1 MAVQTKYTKAVATGD
16 IRPLMSLALPSL
28 PNTYNKYSKNYSST
42 ADQQQLINSIRNSVI
57 NPMYLSNTKNTL
69 AYNSLADI
77 MFNRAA
83 QEKRWGGT
91 WLDPNKPWAFLTNPI
106 RVAADT
112 GLMAKNTTIDPIIG
126 SIQLANSNKA
136 DEYSIWD
143 AIKQGTATAG
153 MNALINVGNTLDII
167 ANPVKGLII
176 EGVTPGGL
184 TGFEGFWKG
193 LYGDKQG
200 RKQYDYS
207 DYIDNGIASLAL
219 EIVSDPMNLI
229 SFGTAGAAKAG
240 LSTAAEAGTKTLVKE
255 TAEELG
261 KAGLKSVTKEIAEE
275 GVEGATKT
283 VTKWVL
289 DNGDDAVEF
298 VAKKFDIDS
307 DMAADFIKGI
317 TKDGVYHA
325 DTAAKYAD
333 NAYKLERSGLKKFYK
348 HSEKLDDKAVSN
360 IVDSVRGIR
369 SPTMTAMEG
378 TADGLYALRNIVANA
393 LPQTAAAVPKN
404 IRTLRHLSN
413 IDNMFT
419 KYALYASSVASPIAI
434 PVIGAGAGILHAL
447 NKAGIKRATNV
458 PNSFFDDV
466 NKVKYA
472 GDTVIEEV
480 DEVGNII
487 KKTDAGVYNVIDSDI
502 YKMYDN
508 SKVAFY
514 DAAKK
519 NDWDTAQ
526 TIIDNFKAELD
537 TYIKGTGYN
546 SVEDFI
552 HAKQYTRELRDFTS
566 NLEEYLKYANTKI
579 DTAYKA
585 SFKQARAIRAMTTK
599 QLIDKG
605 LIANIATQGDNFARD
620 IQRFI
625 KYETGTEF
633 FDEGI
638 EDITDWYYRFV
649 NSTGFEDLLK
659 SADYDKL
666 KIIDDTA
673 DDIIDNGV
681 IADDAFT
688 KNSPFDAATMS
699 DRMDDLYTQA
709 ETFKAIQD
717 KLKQVPL
724 EDITSGE
731 VDLNTFLKEFQQ
743 GYHQVVDKVDT
754 GSPITKNK
762 ILLTELINSYGDWY
776 ASMSKLNDTLATA
789 QKAHLE
795 EFSKKFD
802 EYFKALPD
810 SINTKYVASEN
821 LADYVAG
828 AYVEYGIMASRSHV
842 LKTILEQPSMQALIK
857 DYGNVQ
863 SGFNKVLNSAE
874 YVGKAETEAVKHT
887 FDKASAY
894 VSLTDA
900 LRKELSVYLTES
912 LGFSKDNANIFIDS
926 FIDSLHVSLEK
937 PNAFLP
943 ANINKTM
950 EEILSKTDMNINT
963 KVGTDTATMDYF
975 LKQFNIASDGAHNAD
990 VDTTNW
996 FTLAYRSDGPFAKE
1010 FRQKTKGRYK
1020 IGIDLETTSE
1030 LKHSAE
1036 IYQISIKV
1044 YNTNDKLVGEKLY
1057 KIATPDGRVPAK
1069 NFLDKV
1075 GLTQDEWLSTYNK
1088 AADNNELWDLDVA
1101 LNDIGENFISKSYTN
1116 KKGFSPILCGHNI
1129 RDFDLDVLKQ
1139 RGGKIYQ
1146 KYFEPLVKTNS
1157 VFDSYADVYKRFF
1170 KLTKQQD
1177 MEIKHILQNILSE
1190 SKYNVFT
1197 DKTHYEKVWN
1207 YFDIQNISA
1216 FKQLIGEQ
1224 SDIGGALENV
1234 IRDVKNVWSSS
1245 GSGLGEQVIR
1255 ISTKTEEG
1263 INIMRL
1269 LNRGVYHQDGITMN
1283 VRRIR
1288 DTSFTNYFDVD
1299 SIIKEY
1305 SGFTSKKNGVPQK
1318 VISELTKRTRRISS
1332 ERTRITGSVANVLY
1346 DDAIAVLKVM
1356 QENPQSF
1363 PYIKHIPDTLLND
1376 KISTVALVRSY
1387 IPEFNTY
1394 MRTNKIITTSFETVT
1409 PEISLKS
1416 LLTPRTYNMDYV
1428 DEQLA
1433 LTNKISRLQSDY
1445 RIAKQRLGQDVSNE
1459 MLDELADEI
1468 LDLRFKLNQ
1477 LNKTYG
1483 KPSIGPKPLLSETT
1497 RVRTNVTTK
1506 DITDS
1511 FTDSF
1516 NKINNL
1522 DQAYANIA
1530 AEREAKAVKAYADNN
1545 LKYTAENAERIKIKA
1560 DRYVEK
1566 YLPKE
1571 LSDGNDILK
1580 NTEEDVERVL
1590 RNRLED
1596 ENVYTAY
1603 QFARNEATKP
1613 CKQLVEDVA
1622 EFINDGASDADKAFI
1637 LSGADRALTNAQ
1649 EELYLKNV
1657 DMFIKHSPYTG
1668 GMMAVGAPNRIAALN
1683 KIHNFINDSRF
1694 HYTINEI
1701 TETVGEE
1708 TVTKYVARVFLS
1720 QEEYLNAVKNI
1731 SDDVI
1736 DFYKQGAR
1744 IVHSKGVSKEAL
1756 DLMTRAR
1763 SMPSA
1768 VVKDIGYSTGEV
1780 YTENMARIIDQDI
1793 PGSIKNKFVNT
1804 DFLIEQG
1811 YFKTL
1816 HANNAI
1822 IGDYITHSHFNSYY
1836 ASNAFTRTQN
1846 VFTNN
1851 IVPLYKDQALYI
1863 NLLLNTDNGIKSS
1876 DLFAG
1881 LKDEQIFK
1889 LLKDKNSNVA
1899 IVSIRPPRGGLEK
1912 TKSGVV
1918 VEVLHPTSAND
1929 IKRLRDVNAHI
1940 IPSEF
1945 VPEIMK
1951 AVNDFELPKWAAGLQ
1966 QISKGYK
1973 LGYLSS
1979 IGWPIRNAID
1989 SYTKNFIENSVDGV
2003 VPLGKDVNGLLSANK
2018 ILYNYKTIMTHSG
2031 EVIKTTDQYKVLYD
2045 MCTMSSDEFSAKYL
2059 KQLTKESF
2067 EMSSAD
2073 RRLLQFNKKQQAL
2086 AQKFFDLG
2094 ASEKALL
2101 KKSILDPEMFELTH
2115 QFIING
2121 PSAGLTKQIADY
2133 FYASSKLDDVPKLML
2148 DDTGEVVVRTID
2160 KPDKALDQVFNFI
2173 TEKLPG
2179 TKHIFSANELIEQS
2193 ARFNLYL
2200 TQLRNGEGI
2209 SGAVRKVIDTHF
2221 DYSDK
2226 SLLMLYVETI
2236 FPFMS
2241 FSFKNLTYWADRLL
2255 NVPKLARIASDCLKT
2270 IMDYNSLFEEDYE
2283 AFNNFDY
2290 SYDQQE
2296 WGKISQPWQ
2305 LVNAARL
2312 YHLLQGNIVWDTG
2325 KDVMHDSGYGKRM
2338 TDLYSVFKLNPSMLD
2353 AYTLLT
2359 RPLDSFEQRMLPPV
2373 KILWNTVSDTLS
2385 NGGDLGTAIQKQ
2397 SLLNNLPVVGAFT
2410 QRIGLQHISS
2420 QHIGGRWKHNS
2431 VLQRTEDAGL
2441 YQALSSVFGAFYV
2454 TQKDRVPIYGAEFD
2468 YLTKLPQSAYSN
2480 SPYYRAG
2487 GFTPNYYAT
2496 RMYGDPYLSNNPTYR
2511 IHKLAR
2517 NTKPRDLYSR
2527 SKRHKTLN
2535 SYSDLFRNQLTYN
2548 QLKYRTID
2556 KYYYL

>member
-1 MAVQTKYTKAVATGD
+1 MAVQTKYTKAVETGD

-57 NPMYLSNTKNTL
+57 NPMYLSNTKNSL

-77 MFNRAA
+77 LFNKAA
-83 QEKRWGGT
+83 QKERWGGT

-106 RVAADT
+106 RVVADT
-112 GLMAKNTTIDPIIG
+112 GLMMKNTTIDPIVG

-143 AIKQGTATAG
+143 AVKQGTATAG

-184 TGFEGFWKG
+184 TGLEGFWKG
-193 LYGDKQG
+193 LYGDEQG

-207 DYIDNGIASLAL
+207 DYIDSGIAALAL
-219 EIVSDPMNLI
+219 EIVSDPMNWI
-229 SFGTAGAAKAG
+229 SFGTAGAAKMG
-240 LSTAAEAGTKTLVKE
+240 LSTAAEAGTKTLIKE
-255 TAEELG
+255 TAQELG
-261 KAGLKSVTKEIAEE
+261 EAGLKSVVKEAAEE

-283 VTKWVL
+283 VTKWIL

-298 VAKKFDIDS
+298 VAKRLNTDTDV
-307 DMAADFIKGI
+307 ATDFIKGI
-317 TKDGVYHA
+317 TKDGVYNA

-333 NAYKLERSGLKKFYK
+333 NAFKLERAGFKKFYK
-348 HSEKLDDKAVSN
+348 HTGKLDDKAVSK
-360 IVDSVRGIR
+360 IVDSVRGVR

-378 TADGLYALRNIVANA
+378 TTNGLYALRNIVANA

-404 IRTLRHLSN
+404 ISTLRFLSN
-413 IDNMFT
+413 IDNTFT
-419 KYALYASSVASPIAI
+419 KYALYASGVASPIAA
-434 PVIGAGAGILHAL
+434 PVIGAGAGIMHAL

-458 PNSFFDDV
+458 TNSFFDDV

-480 DEVGNII
+480 DEVGNVI

-508 SKVAFY
+508 SKAAFY

-537 TYIKGTGYN
+537 TYVKSTGYD

-552 HAKQYTRELRDFTS
+552 HAKQYTRALRDFTS
-566 NLEEYLKYANTKI
+566 NLEEYAKYANTKI
-579 DTAYKA
+579 DAAYKA

-605 LIANIATQGDNFARD
+605 LIANISTQADNFARD

-625 KYETGTEF
+625 RYETGTEF

-638 EDITDWYYRFV
+638 KDIEDWYNKFI

-673 DDIIDNGV
+673 DDVIDNGV
-681 IADDAFT
+681 IAEDAFT

-699 DRMDDLYTQA
+699 DRMDDLYAQA
-709 ETFKAIQD
+709 ETFKNIQD

-724 EDITSGE
+724 KDITSGE

-743 GYHQVVDKVDT
+743 GYYQVVNKVDT

-789 QKAHLE
+789 QKVHLE

-810 SINTKYVASEN
+810 SINTKYMAAED

-828 AYVEYGIMASRSHV
+828 AYVEYGVMASRSHV
-842 LKTILEQPSMQALIK
+842 LKAILEQPSMRALIK
-857 DYGNVQ
+857 DYSDAH

-894 VSLTDA
+894 VSLTDS

-926 FIDSLHVSLEK
+926 FMDSLHVSLEK

-943 ANINKTM
+943 ANITKTM

-963 KVGTDTATMDYF
+963 KVGTATATMDYF
-975 LKQFNIASDGAHNAD
+975 LKQFNIVSDGAHNAD

-996 FTLAYRSDGPFAKE
+996 FTLAYHSDGPFAKE

-1044 YNTNDKLVGEKLY
+1044 YNTNNKLVGEKLY

-1116 KKGFSPILCGHNI
+1116 KKGFAPILCGHNI

-1139 RGGKIYQ
+1139 RGGKLYQ
-1146 KYFEPLVKTNS
+1146 KYFEPLVNTNN

-1216 FKQLIGEQ
+1216 FKQLVGEQ

-1305 SGFTSKKNGVPQK
+1305 SGFTSKKNDVPQK

-1346 DDAIAVLKVM
+1346 DDAITVLKVM
-1356 QENPQSF
+1356 QENPQNF

-1394 MRTNKIITTSFETVT
+1394 LKTTSTSVLDT
-1409 PEISLKS
+1409 RNLIRIDMLGQLDSLKT
-1416 LLTPRTYNMDYV
+1416 LRDLQRK
-1428 DEQLA
+1428 QLF
-1433 LTNKISRLQSDY
+1433 R
-1445 RIAKQRLGQDVSNE
+1445 
-1459 MLDELADEI
+1459 
-1468 LDLRFKLNQ
+1468 
-1477 LNKTYG
+1477 
-1483 KPSIGPKPLLSETT
+1483 IGPKTILEYGTQAESIVNYMRSHIDVHPSLGYWSEATWNNVLSDKK
-1497 RVRTNVTTK
+1497 RTIATALEYLDDVEEHVLKNESDITTK
-1506 DITDS
+1506 VFKAAKNES
-1511 FTDSF
+1511 EFMASF
-1516 NKINNL
+1516 NKINDLNKVYT
-1522 DQAYANIA
+1522 DIA
-1530 AEREAKAVKAYADNN
+1530 AEREAKVIKAYADNN
-1545 LKYTAENAERIKIKA
+1545 LKYTAENAERIKIKS
-1560 DRYVEK
+1560 DHYVEK
-1566 YLPKE
+1566 HLPKE
-1571 LSDGNDILK
+1571 LSDGNDVLK
-1580 NTEEDVERVL
+1580 NTEEDVERIL

-1622 EFINDGASDADKAFI
+1622 KFINDGASDTDKAFI
-1637 LSGADRALTNAQ
+1637 LSGADRALTKAQ

-1668 GMMAVGAPNRIAALN
+1668 GMMAVGASDRGTALN
-1683 KIHNFINDSRF
+1683 KIRNFIEDSRF
-1694 HYTINEI
+1694 HYTIDEI
-1701 TETVGEE
+1701 TETINDQPI
-1708 TVTKYVARVFLS
+1708 TKYVARVFLS
-1720 QEEYLNAVKNI
+1720 QEEYLNAAKNI
-1731 SDDVI
+1731 PDDVI
-1736 DFYKQGAR
+1736 NFYKQGAR
-1744 IVHSKGVSKEAL
+1744 IVHSEGVSKEAL

-1804 DFLIEQG
+1804 DFLIKQG

-1822 IGDYITHSHFNSYY
+1822 VGDYITHLHFNSSY

-1846 VFTNN
+1846 VFIYD
-1851 IVPLYKDQALYI
+1851 IVPRVYKEQALYI

-1876 DLFAG
+1876 DLFKG
-1881 LKDEQIFK
+1881 LSDEQIFK

-1945 VPEIMK
+1945 IPEIMK
-1951 AVNDFELPKWAAGLQ
+1951 AVNDFELPKWASGLQ

-2003 VPLGKDVNGLLSANK
+2003 VPLGKDVNGLLSSNK
-2018 ILYNYKTIMTHSG
+2018 ILRNYNNIMTHSG

-2045 MCTMSSDEFSAKYL
+2045 MCTMSSDEFSNKYL
-2059 KQLTKESF
+2059 KQLAKESF
-2067 EMSSAD
+2067 GMSSAE

-2086 AQKFFDLG
+2086 AQKFFSLD

-2101 KKSILDPEMFELTH
+2101 KQSILEPEMFELTH

-2121 PSAGLTKQIADY
+2121 PSAGLTRQVADY
-2133 FYASSKLDDVPKLML
+2133 FYESSKLDGTPKLTI
-2148 DDTGEVVVRTID
+2148 DDTGKAVVNDIGYTSKPLDEVF
-2160 KPDKALDQVFNFI
+2160 KFI
-2173 TEKLPG
+2173 TEDMPG
-2179 TKHIFSANELIEQS
+2179 TKHIFSTNELIEQS
-2193 ARFNLYL
+2193 ARFDLYL

-2209 SGAVRKVIDTHF
+2209 SSAVRKVIDTHF

-2241 FSFKNLTYWADRLL
+2241 FSFKNLTYWADHLL
-2255 NVPKLARIASDCLKT
+2255 NVPKLARVASDCLKAV
-2270 IMDYNSLFEEDYE
+2270 MDYNSLFEEDYE

-2290 SYDQQE
+2290 GYDQQE
-2296 WGKISQPWQ
+2296 WGKVSQPWQ
-2305 LVNAARL
+2305 LINAARL

-2338 TDLYSVFKLNPSMLD
+2338 TDLYSVFKLSPSILD

-2397 SLLNNLPVVGAFT
+2397 SLLNNLPGVGAFT
-2410 QRIGLQHISS
+2410 QRIGLSED
-2420 QHIGGRWKHNS
+2420 GWKHNS
-2431 VLQRTEDAGL
+2431 ALQRAEDAGL

-2454 TQKDRVPIYGAEFD
+2454 TQKDRVPIYGPEFD

-2527 SKRHKTLN
+2527 SKRYKTLN